1 MFGIVG
7 FPSYN
12 FKYNSYKEMVKL
24 KKALLLGF
32 AFFLAACTAN
42 TSPTEIETITDE
54 NTKPEI
60 ELVEATENTILV
72 EWGSDA
78 MDRGNHDY
86 FTSAHSEL
94 VVDHGYSEVDR
105 GEVIYYKT
113 PEDAIKRNPRLPAHY
128 IARVVGLPGETV
140 EIKEGQ
146 VFIDGKRLETF
157 YAKATMYGMDEEEY
171 FEKKGTSRIWN
182 VESIKEYFATAMD
195 PVKVID
201 DTVFVLVDQWWRG
214 TDSREFGVLSLE
226 SVEGKVL
233 GYVKN

>member
-1 MFGIVG
+1 M
-7 FPSYN
+7 
-12 FKYNSYKEMVKL
+12 
-24 KKALLLGF
+24 
-32 AFFLAACTAN
+32 AACTAN

-60 ELVEATENTILV
+60 ELVDATENTILV

-94 VVDHGYSEVDR
+94 VVDPGYSEVIR

-113 PEDAIKRNPRLPAHY
+113 PEDAIERNPRLPAHY